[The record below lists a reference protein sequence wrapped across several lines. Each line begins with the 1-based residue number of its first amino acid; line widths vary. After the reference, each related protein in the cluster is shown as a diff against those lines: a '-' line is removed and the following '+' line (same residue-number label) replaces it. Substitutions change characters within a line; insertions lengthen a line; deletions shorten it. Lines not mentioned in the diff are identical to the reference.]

1 MQKMKSK
8 QGASRSPY
16 NSISKYIN
24 VYARI
29 SWKLL
34 YQLRKEKD
42 DILDDSVGKRGR
54 KKLMNSDCFID
65 KIQKM

>member
-1 MQKMKSK
+1 MWKMKSK
-8 QGASRSPY
+8 QGTARSPY

-34 YQLRKEKD
+34 QQLRKEKD
-42 DILDDSVGKRGR
+42 GILDDSIAREVEK
-54 KKLMNSDCFID
+54 S
-65 KIQKM
+65 